1 MGPLLAILL
10 ALSLNL
16 VPAGVDTLTIDSY
29 VVEGVG
35 IYPDATTF
43 LLTRQPDGVWQVHNA
58 FTEPWFMVSAAGPVL
73 NLADQASGAT
83 ESLDLRVALG
93 LPDEAWWTS
102 EAIAPPGAD
111 PLILTHMGNGVDVR
125 LTGQLA
131 AEIRW

>member
-1 MGPLLAILL
+1 
-10 ALSLNL
+10 
-16 VPAGVDTLTIDSY
+16 
-29 VVEGVG
+29 VG

-93 LPDEAWWTS
+93 LPD
-102 EAIAPPGAD
+102 
-111 PLILTHMGNGVDVR
+111 
-125 LTGQLA
+125 
-131 AEIRW
+131 